1 MRTIAGWLPVLLL
14 ASAACGDDTSAAD
27 ADLGCDITGAPTL
40 ELGVPDAITFL
51 SFEPLVPGGEIPLS
65 SNGQTFLAV
74 QLAVR
79 ASNLER
85 NVYIELE
92 ATYQPAV
99 GDARV
104 AVKDASELERLFCRS
119 DDNLY
124 LIPVVVS
131 SEMLG
136 DDLEIQDRSVDIFIR
151 ITDTADTVVTATA
164 NGVLTRI

>member
-1 MRTIAGWLPVLLL
+1 MRIVALVLAL
-14 ASAACGDDTSAAD
+14 AAVACGDDTTAAD

-40 ELGVPDAITFL
+40 DIGVPDSITFL
-51 SFEPLVPGGEIPLS
+51 NFEPLTDGGSIPLS

-74 QLAVR
+74 QLAVK

-85 NVYIELE
+85 NVFIELE
-92 ATYQPAV
+92 ATYQPAM
-99 GDARV
+99 GDPRV
-104 AVKDASELERLFCRS
+104 AVKDATQLERLFCRS

-136 DDLEIQDRSVDIFIR
+136 DDLEIQDQSVDVFIR
-151 ITDTADTVVTATA
+151 ITDSADNVVSATA